1 MKTEPKTEPSTET
14 KVETKP
20 EGEAKPADAKAPE
33 AYAEFKAPEGFTINK
48 AAVEAA
54 LPVFKELGLT
64 QDQAQK
70 LVDIQTKREAELS
83 KSNQGEYTAI
93 REGWRK
99 DVLANADLSA
109 GGKIK
114 PEILETM
121 GRAIDG
127 LGDPALAKSFRQSLD
142 ITGVGDNPAFVKA
155 FYKLSQQLTEGRPV
169 QGGGPSPKG
178 QEAPGAKPPSQA
190 KALYPN
196 LA

>member
-1 MKTEPKTEPSTET
+1 MKTEPKTEPSTEA

-20 EGEAKPADAKAPE
+20 ETETKADDGKAPE

-48 AAVEAA
+48 DAVEAA

-70 LVDIQTKREAELS
+70 LVDIQTAREAQLA
-83 KSNQGEYTAI
+83 KSAQGDYTAM
-93 REGWRK
+93 RQGWQK
-99 DVLANADLSA
+99 EVLADTNLSA

-142 ITGVGDNPAFVKA
+142 ITGVGDNPAFVKG
-155 FYKLSQQLTEGRPV
+155 FLKLAQQVTEGRPV
-169 QGGGPSPKG
+169 QGGGPSTEG
-178 QEAPGAKPPSQA
+178 QKAPGAKPPSQA
-190 KALYPN
+190 HALYPN